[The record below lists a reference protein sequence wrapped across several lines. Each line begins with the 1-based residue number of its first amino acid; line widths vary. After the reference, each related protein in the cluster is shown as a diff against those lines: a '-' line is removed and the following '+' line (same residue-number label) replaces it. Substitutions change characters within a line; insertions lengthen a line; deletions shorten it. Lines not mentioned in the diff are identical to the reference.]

1 MFRVRDTSH
10 EAGTGHLPM
19 KHARRMATSLPEIG
33 DRSEDLATTA
43 ASRLTEEQLTRALHY
58 ATSQEVAAGQVLFDI
73 GDDSGDLVLCGTA
86 HLEAMCPSDAPDR
99 EDVFFT
105 YGPGQ
110 FAGELGLLTGQW
122 RGLTI
127 RVWPS
132 GAGCPPCSSALSGA
146 S

>member
-1 MFRVRDTSH
+1 MTRRQRLARDTCRWNMLG
-10 EAGTGHLPM
+10 AWLPHFL
-19 KHARRMATSLPEIG
+19 KQATVPV
-33 DRSEDLATTA
+33 DLATTA
-43 ASRLTEEQLTRALHY
+43 ASRLTEEQLARALHY
-58 ATSQEVAAGQVLFDI
+58 ATPQEVAAGQVLFDI

-86 HLEAMCPSDAPDR
+86 HLEALCPSDAPDC
-99 EDVFFT
+99 EDIFFT

-110 FAGELGLLTGQW
+110 FAGELGLLTGQR

-132 GAGCPPCSSALSGA
+132 GKGCPPCSSALSGA